1 MHRSGPATVTDS
13 ATDSAASNTCRNA
26 APALDPELA
35 AAAALAARQ
44 AYAPFSQF
52 HVGCAIRSQR
62 GAVYRGCNVENSAYP
77 LGGCAERHAI
87 AAGVQ
92 AEGPDFR
99 IAELLVLAFDRE
111 QQPQQ
116 AAPCGGCRQ
125 QIFELGP
132 EARVS
137 FIADDA
143 TRCVHIG
150 ELLPFG
156 FRLQS

>member
-1 MHRSGPATVTDS
+1 MHRSGTDTAIDNALPTPSIS
-13 ATDSAASNTCRNA
+13 APQAF
-26 APALDPELA
+26 DPELA
-35 AAAALAARQ
+35 AAATLAAQQ

-99 IAELLVLAFDRE
+99 IADLVVLAFDRD

>member
-1 MHRSGPATVTDS
+1 MHRSGSDTAISSASDS
-13 ATDSAASNTCRNA
+13 AVASF
-26 APALDPELA
+26 DPELA
-35 AAAALAARQ
+35 AAAKLAAQQ

-52 HVGCAIRSQR
+52 YVGCAIRSQR

-99 IAELLVLAFDRE
+99 IADLVVLAFDRE
-111 QQPQQ
+111 QQAQQ

-132 EARVS
+132 DARVN
-137 FIADDA
+137 FIANDA
-143 TRCVHIG
+143 PRCLHIG

-156 FRLQS
+156 FRL

>member
-1 MHRSGPATVTDS
+1 MHRSGPDTTINN
-13 ATDSAASNTCRNA
+13 AAANTSYSA
-26 APALDPELA
+26 APAFDPELA
-35 AAAALAARQ
+35 AAATLAARQ

-52 HVGCAIRSQR
+52 YVGCAIRSQR

-99 IAELLVLAFDRE
+99 IAELVVLAFDRE

-132 EARVS
+132 EAQVS
-137 FIADDA
+137 FVADDA
-143 TRCVHIG
+143 PRCLHIG

-156 FRLQS
+156 FRL